1 MKAVTINPANSAGT
15 RTGSRER
22 ELRILWGGVLLI
34 FLIFLLLPLLKLFLQ
49 SFETE
54 QGIGLGNYAD
64 VISQRGFLT
73 AFGNSL
79 LVSSV
84 NALLTTALAFL
95 LAYTIHYTNVGRR
108 YKKILS
114 TAAVVPMLLPTI
126 TYGFAIIY
134 SFGKQGLLTQLFG
147 TQLFDI
153 YGFNGLLLGYMI
165 YTFPISFLLISDA
178 MNYTDK
184 KFLIVSRVMG
194 DSPFRTFTGTVI
206 RPLLGTLASSF
217 VQCFFLSFTDYG
229 IPASLSGRYEVIATV
244 LYNEMLG
251 SIPDFAQGAVVA
263 VLMLGP
269 SVLSILFLSYLERY
283 NIRYNQTSV
292 VENRKC
298 PLRDILC
305 GGLSTAVLV
314 CLLSVFAVIFLVPF
328 IREWPYRMQFTLEHV
343 TAVFE
348 DPQLVS
354 VYLNSLFTAFMT
366 ALFGALL
373 VYAAAL
379 VEARSK
385 LPASMKS
392 VIESIS
398 LVTNTIPGMV
408 IGIAFLLIF
417 TGTPLQNTF
426 FLIIICNIVHYFSTP
441 FLMMQGSLSKM
452 NASWETTARLMGDS
466 WLQTVVRVVTP
477 NAFHTLIEV
486 FRYYFVNAMVTV
498 SAVIF
503 IAGARTMVITTK
515 IKELQ
520 YYTRFNEVFV
530 LSILIL
536 ITNLAARGIFALLLK
551 KR

>member
-1 MKAVTINPANSAGT
+1 MKAVTLNPANSAGT
-15 RTGSRER
+15 RTGSGDR

-34 FLIFLLLPLLKLFLQ
+34 FLIFLLLPILKLFLQ

-84 NALLTTALAFL
+84 SALLTTALAFL

-194 DSPFRTFTGTVI
+194 DSPLRTFTGTVI

-305 GGLSTAVLV
+305 GGLSDIADDGGKILAVRID
-314 CLLSVFAVIFLVPF
+314 SPA
-328 IREWPYRMQFTLEHV
+328 
-343 TAVFE
+343 
-348 DPQLVS
+348 
-354 VYLNSLFTAFMT
+354 
-366 ALFGALL
+366 ALL
-373 VYAAAL
+373 H
-379 VEARSK
+379 
-385 LPASMKS
+385 
-392 VIESIS
+392 IS
-398 LVTNTIPGMV
+398 
-408 IGIAFLLIF
+408 
-417 TGTPLQNTF
+417 PLQ
-426 FLIIICNIVHYFSTP
+426 L
-441 FLMMQGSLSKM
+441 
-452 NASWETTARLMGDS
+452 
-466 WLQTVVRVVTP
+466 
-477 NAFHTLIEV
+477 
-486 FRYYFVNAMVTV
+486 
-498 SAVIF
+498 
-503 IAGARTMVITTK
+503 
-515 IKELQ
+515 
-520 YYTRFNEVFV
+520 
-530 LSILIL
+530 ILIL
-536 ITNLAARGIFALLLK
+536 HDRRHSFLGNIRGHRSGHISPVTVGGQAETDSRYLELLL
-551 KR
+551 RSVAVYRDPVLFLFRLRIGGLDVIAAAAAHIFHELVGRSQLLAGFQIANLSLAINICF